1 MSRKMFIDAVH
12 PEDVRV
18 AVTQNGDLKEFES
31 ENTKKVRIKGNI
43 YLAKVV
49 RIEPSIQAIFV
60 DCGLERNGF
69 LGLNEIHPD
78 YYQIPTDDKK
88 ELERGLAE
96 IAENADKSTTEVADL
111 GQEDPSPLE
120 LAVEKGQKP
129 DDTDDAVPN
138 LDESITD
145 GVDSIE
151 PEEDAQPSLET
162 RLEKFRARFYRKYK
176 VQEVIRPGQILL
188 VQIVKEERGSKCAA
202 LTTHISLAGRY
213 CVFMPNT
220 RKPDGISRR
229 ISDQKDRERVR
240 AILDELKPSRS
251 GCIVIR
257 TAGTSVS
264 ADEIKNDYKGLEHIW
279 NEIRET
285 TVKSTA
291 PCLIHEEESFAK
303 RIVRDLYAQDT
314 AELLVDGK
322 ELYQQIK
329 QFMESTIPEHAKRV
343 KLYKNRKEPLFVN
356 YKIDEQIER
365 IYQSEVPLKSGGY
378 LVIHS
383 TEALIAVDVNSG
395 RARRERNMEET
406 ALRTNLEAV
415 EETARQM
422 RLRDLAGLIVI
433 DLIDMKD
440 KSKVGEV
447 EKKAKEAL
455 AADRSRVYM
464 SKISQFGLLEISRE
478 RRRPSITEGY
488 TVRCPH
494 CLGSGVVKSLDS
506 VAMQLVRELELEL
519 SKQPASKGVT
529 LNVLPEI
536 AAYVLNHKKKDICAL
551 EEKFGACVV
560 FTSDVSLNT
569 LKYRFESAS
578 GKPRSSTDKQVETHE
593 SNAGPKSHAKRK
605 GPNDKRNHLQNTKQ
619 ESSSSDVSI
628 PEGEQSSAAP
638 RFALAVSDSEGKA
651 SGQEEARS
659 NKKPSRRRRNPDK
672 SLMMS
677 LLEKPELSSGE
688 TEASGTLDAEQKPDK
703 SDGSTKPSSK
713 SKRGW
718 WNRILK

>member
-1 MSRKMFIDAVH
+1 MSRKMFIDAVY

-18 AVTQNGDLKEFES
+18 AITQNGDLKEFES
-31 ENTKKVRIKGNI
+31 ENTKKVRVKGNI

-69 LGLNEIHPD
+69 LGLSEIHPD

-96 IAENADKSTTEVADL
+96 ITENADKPIEEVADL
-111 GQEDPSPLE
+111 DQKDPLPLE
-120 LAVEKGQKP
+120 SAVEENQKP
-129 DDTDDAVPN
+129 DDADDTIPS
-138 LDESITD
+138 LDESIAD

-151 PEEDAQPSLET
+151 SEEEDAQPSLEA
-162 RLEKFRARFYRKYK
+162 RLEKFKARFYKKYK

-202 LTTHISLAGRY
+202 LTTYISLAGRY

-240 AILDELKPSRS
+240 AILDELKPSHS
-251 GCIVIR
+251 GCILIR

-264 ADEIKNDYKGLEHIW
+264 VDEIKSDYEGLGRVW

-314 AELLVDGK
+314 AELLIEGK

-343 KLYKNRKEPLFVN
+343 KLYKNRKEPLFAN
-356 YKIDEQIER
+356 YKINEQIER
-365 IYQSEVPLKSGGY
+365 IYQPEVSLKSGGY

-406 ALRTNLEAV
+406 AFRTNLEAV
-415 EETARQM
+415 EETAKQM

-440 KSKVGEV
+440 KNKIGEV
-447 EKKAKEAL
+447 EKRAKEAL

-494 CLGSGVVKSLDS
+494 CLGAGVVKSLES
-506 VAMQLVRELELEL
+506 VAMQLIRELELEL
-519 SKQPASKGVT
+519 AKQPTPKSIT
-529 LNVLPEI
+529 LHVLPEI
-536 AAYVLNHKKKDICAL
+536 AAYVLNNKKKDLCVL
-551 EEKFGACVV
+551 EERFGACVA
-560 FTSDVSLNT
+560 FIPDMSLDI

-578 GKPRSSTDKQVETHE
+578 SKPRSSTNKEAETNE
-593 SNAGPKSHAKRK
+593 SNAGSKSRAKRK
-605 GPNDKRNHLQNTKQ
+605 GNGEKHDRPQNVKQ
-619 ESSSSDVSI
+619 EGDLPSTSVSDA
-628 PEGEQSSAAP
+628 EQSSAAP
-638 RFALAVSDSEGKA
+638 RFALATPDNKGNT
-651 SGQEEARS
+651 SGQEARP
-659 NKKPSRRRRNPDK
+659 KPSRRRRNPDK
-672 SLMMS
+672 SLVMS
-677 LLEKPELSSGE
+677 LLEKPESDSE
-688 TEASGTLDAEQKPDK
+688 ESKTLNVPNAEERSAK
-703 SDGSTKPSSK
+703 SDGSPEPSSK
-713 SKRGW
+713 SKKGW
-718 WNRILK
+718 WKRILK